1 MNSHLF
7 FSNINKHI
15 SFSDG
20 QRDFISQLIAEEKLD
35 KNESLIHQGNPCQH
49 IYFVNSGTLRAFHLT
64 PNGKE
69 HTIMFAVSDWWI
81 TDMYCFLNEQPAM
94 VSIKAVEPTSIYKLS
109 KSNFDALFIE
119 IPAFNKFFRIL
130 MQNAY
135 CREQMRMMDQ
145 LSLPASTRYEN
156 FLRKYPQIVEKVT
169 QKQIAS
175 YLGITPEFLSMLRGE
190 KK

>member
-1 MNSHLF
+1 MNTDLF

-15 SFSDG
+15 TLSSEEKDH
-20 QRDFISQLIAEEKLD
+20 ISQLVVEEKLE
-35 KNESLIHQGNPCQH
+35 KNDFVIQQSNPCQH
-49 IYFVNSGTLRAFHLT
+49 ICFVNSGALRAFHLT

-81 TDMYCFLNEQPAM
+81 TDMHCFLNEQPAM
-94 VSIKAVEPTSIYKLS
+94 VSIKAVEPSSIYKLS

-135 CREQMRMMDQ
+135 CREQRRMIQQ
-145 LSLPASTRYEN
+145 LSLPAADRYEN
-156 FLRKYPQIVEKVT
+156 FLKQYPQIANKVT
-169 QKQIAS
+169 LKQIAS
-175 YLGITPEFLSMLRGE
+175 YLGITPEFLSTLRSN
-190 KK
+190 KS